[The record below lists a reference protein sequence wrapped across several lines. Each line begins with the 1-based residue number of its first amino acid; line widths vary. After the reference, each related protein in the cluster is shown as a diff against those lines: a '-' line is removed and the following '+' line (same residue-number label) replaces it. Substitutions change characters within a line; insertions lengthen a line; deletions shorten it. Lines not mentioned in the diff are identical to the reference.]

1 MAKKTSNII
10 VGAANVFLTAGAAAV
25 STKPAFVAG
34 EDYSATLEGHADWRD
49 TGYTTDGLE
58 LSYEPDYAEIEV
70 DQLLDVAKIFKQS
83 IRASLNTTMVEA
95 TLENLQIA
103 WAQVGELKSAG
114 DTPFDGGTA
123 LADEEVEIG
132 MEAGALGD
140 APDERQL
147 IAVGRSP
154 VNADKAAGA
163 ISYQRVYHVRRVL
176 SMETSSHS
184 MRRSE
189 ATSFPV
195 SFRLLA
201 DATQTGAEYGTI
213 RDRKITA

>member
-10 VGAANVFLTAGAAAV
+10 VGAASVFLTAGSAT
-25 STKPAFVAG
+25 STTKPAFVAG
-34 EDYSATLEGHADWRD
+34 TDYNATMEADATWRD
-49 TGYTTDGLE
+49 VGYTTDGLE

-95 TLENLQIA
+95 TLDNLRIA
-103 WAQVGELKSAG
+103 WAQVGDLKAAG

-123 LADEEVEIG
+123 LADDEVEIG

-147 IAVGRSP
+147 VSIGRSP
-154 VNADKAAGA
+154 VKQDDGSV
-163 ISYQRVYHVRRVL
+163 SYQRVYHVRRVL

-184 MRRSE
+184 LRRVE
-189 ATSFPV
+189 ATTFPV
-195 SFRLLA
+195 AFRLLA
-201 DATQTGAEYGTI
+201 DASQTGAEYGTI